1 MTNLTLAQSY
11 LVKAQKRLK
20 ALAVLLSEEAYSD
33 VVREAQ
39 EIVELALKGMLRAIA
54 VDPPRWHDVGGI
66 LKEVTHRFAPEVQE
80 AVPELA
86 AISQRLRRERE
97 FAFYG
102 DDDFIPTSEYS
113 REDGQ
118 KALEDAQL
126 VVAWAA
132 RVIPPPEAR

>member
-1 MTNLTLAQSY
+1 M
-11 LVKAQKRLK
+11 
-20 ALAVLLSEEAYSD
+20 
-33 VVREAQ
+33 
-39 EIVELALKGMLRAIA
+39 
-54 VDPPRWHDVGGI
+54 GGI
-66 LKEVTHRFAPEVQE
+66 LKEVAHRFAPEVQE
-80 AVPELA
+80 AVPQLA

-113 REDGQ
+113 REDAQ
-118 KALEDAQL
+118 NALEDAQL